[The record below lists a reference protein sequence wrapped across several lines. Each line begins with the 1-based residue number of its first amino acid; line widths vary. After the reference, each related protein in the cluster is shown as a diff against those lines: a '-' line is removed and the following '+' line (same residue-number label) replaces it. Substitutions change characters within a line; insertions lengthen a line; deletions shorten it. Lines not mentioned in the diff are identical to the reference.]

1 MNKLHT
7 TLLSLALLTVPF
19 VNANYYQWLDCM
31 QEDKVLI
38 RETTTIT
45 CGDNSGSMTSD
56 RYYNLQDGFEI
67 GLRYSNEIANKTLNK
82 LENQYR
88 KNGLTAQL
96 DLVGALN
103 IIEHSLG
110 ESRSGKRWGY
120 VGAGILG
127 TIAAA
132 ALITD
137 PPFTAAVEQRFN
149 WHGIGLGLGFGI
161 TKDKGGR
168 VMGGI
173 CGVLAII
180 TALYAHYSFK
190 STCKEYVQLID
201 RLFQSPI
208 FTGESKSRARMALPN
223 IHRIMH
229 ASAAHVLA

>member
-1 MNKLHT
+1 MNKLHI
-7 TLLSLALLTVPF
+7 TLFSLALLTIPF
-19 VNANYYQWLDCM
+19 MNANYYQWLDCM

-38 RETTTIT
+38 RETITIT
-45 CGDNSGSMTSD
+45 CGDNNGSMTSD

-88 KNGLTAQL
+88 KQGLTAQL

-103 IIEHSLG
+103 IIEHSLS

-120 VGAGILG
+120 VSAGLLG

-132 ALITD
+132 MLITD
-137 PPFTAAVEQRFN
+137 PTVTAAVEQRFN
-149 WHGIGLGLGFGI
+149 WHGIGLGLGFSVR
-161 TKDKGGR
+161 KDKGGL
-168 VMGGI
+168 VVGSI
-173 CGVLAII
+173 CGALAAA

-190 STCKEYVQLID
+190 STCKEYIQLID

-208 FTGESKSRARMALPN
+208 FTGESKSRARTVLPN
-223 IHRIMH
+223 IHRFMH
-229 ASAAHVLA
+229 ASARVLA